1 MVKAAAVKRR
11 KKNTNP
17 KGSHPR
23 GGVNKAQAIRDAAKT
38 LGRKVRPKEIIAA
51 LAAQGITVSSPQV
64 SATLKAAGYRRKSR
78 GGRSASAGSTAAG
91 RSVEVSLDHLLAA
104 KALADKLGSVE
115 AARKAIDVLTKL
127 S

>member
-1 MVKAAAVKRR
+1 MVKVAVKRR
-11 KKNTNP
+11 KKSTHP
-17 KGSHPR
+17 KGSGSR
-23 GGVNKAQAIRDAAKT
+23 GGASKAQAIREAAQT

-78 GGRSASAGSTAAG
+78 GRRAASAGSAAAN